1 MRTAILFAFTLSL
14 PLHASSDLQQYVE
27 ANLPTKNHVKQIE
40 WHGEKYW
47 IKMAD
52 PSKGWL
58 SCFGKKIGS
67 WLAPDI
73 ILTPTV
79 DCGSNMLSTEA
90 KRLKLCKEKH
100 GNCSRLI
107 LQEKNWLLLSDAGQ
121 NMEMLVRHTPTDQ
134 RADLILKGLKAI
146 TELHKKGIVQGRASL
161 KDLTQTKSGE
171 IYFIDLA
178 ENPEESMSFDE
189 ACARDYINYFM
200 TSLTFIP
207 QESEQQFTQDFM
219 AQIPEKIKPLI
230 NRTMDNISWLGTLA
244 NWIDAF
250 SGRDIRKFARTYRVL
265 KTSKVFAT

>member
-1 MRTAILFAFTLSL
+1 MRTAILFVFTLSP

-40 WHGEKYW
+40 WHREKYW
-47 IKMAD
+47 VKMAD

-67 WLAPDI
+67 WLTPDI
-73 ILTPTV
+73 ILTPTA
-79 DCGSNMLSTEA
+79 DCGTDMLATEA
-90 KRLKLCKEKH
+90 KRLKICEKKQGH
-100 GNCSRLI
+100 CSRLI
-107 LQEKNWLLLSDAGQ
+107 LQDKNWILVTDVGL

-134 RADLILKGLKAI
+134 RSDLILKGLKAI

-207 QESEQQFTQDFM
+207 QESEQKFAKDFM
-219 AQIPEKIKPLI
+219 NQIPEKIKPLI
-230 NRTMDNISWLGTLA
+230 NRSLSNLSWLGTLA

-265 KTSKVFAT
+265 KSSKVFAS